1 MGNHTAIL
9 NLRRGKNFQ
18 VAYVTVTMENIVYA
32 ALSFHNPS
40 TSNCQNN
47 LPKNHRSEHIAPQ
60 VKNTQ
65 TVKKKKQLFLD
76 ICTEINIYKLILW
89 PDLFQNNLGACEG
102 REGVEALMD
111 SDWPWV
117 DHCWRWVQGVQY
129 QIFLYFIKLNK
140 RDSILTFKSS
150 YKLGLV
156 IYFSG
161 L

>member
-1 MGNHTAIL
+1 MWQWQWKIL
-9 NLRRGKNFQ
+9 SMLPCPSITHLPVIARITFLKTIGLNTLHLRLKTLKQ
-18 VAYVTVTMENIVYA
+18 
-32 ALSFHNPS
+32 L
-40 TSNCQNN
+40 
-47 LPKNHRSEHIAPQ
+47 
-60 VKNTQ
+60 
-65 TVKKKKQLFLD
+65 KKKKTLFLD
-76 ICTEINIYKLILW
+76 ICIEINIDKLILW